1 MPQRSAM
8 PQRRPCSPSSILL
21 GAMLAAACSSN
32 ESGAEMASS
41 STDPNLTPDGSGE
54 NGDRGQMSAEPSVQG
69 GTPPGSMLEGPPTNV
84 GVAPPS
90 MPSDPAAEPPGE
102 DPDAPEQGGASP
114 PVPSAGCGST
124 APVASGRFT
133 IDVAGAARDYILELP
148 DDYDASRPY
157 RVIFGWHP
165 RGGSAEQVANGFG
178 GGFYGLEQL
187 ADGSAIFVSPE
198 GIDEGWANT
207 GGRDIAFLD
216 AMLGRLEAELCMD
229 ESRIFSTGFSYGGM
243 MSFAVGC
250 ARGDVFRAIAPMA
263 GALYSGCADGD
274 APIAVLGFHGIS
286 DTVVPLANGAT
297 ARNVFVERNGC
308 EPQEMGADELGCRSF
323 AGCADGFPI
332 TWCQF
337 AGGHTPA
344 PASAQPIWDF
354 FMQF

>member
-1 MPQRSAM
+1 MPQRLSL
-8 PQRRPCSPSSILL
+8 SSSSILL
-21 GAMLAAACSSN
+21 GAVLAAACSSS
-32 ESGAEMASS
+32 EDGAQTAGS
-41 STDPNLTPDGSGE
+41 STDANAEPGDDGE
-54 NGDRGQMSAEPSVQG
+54 TGDRGAMSGETEPSAAG
-69 GTPPGSMLEGPPTNV
+69 SGTPPGSMLEGPPTNV

-90 MPSDPAAEPPGE
+90 MSSDPQQPE
-102 DPDAPEQGGASP
+102 DSDEPEQGGAPP

-124 APVASGRFT
+124 APVESGRFT
-133 IDVAGAARDYILELP
+133 LDVAGVARDYILELP
-148 DDYDASRPY
+148 DDYDANRPY
-157 RVIFGWHP
+157 RMIFGWHP

-216 AMLGRLEAELCMD
+216 AMLGRLEADLCID
-229 ESRIFSTGFSYGGM
+229 ESRVFSTGFSYGGM

-263 GALYSGCADGD
+263 GALYSGCANGD

-297 ARNVFVERNGC
+297 ARDVFVERNGC
-308 EPQEMGADELGCRSF
+308 EPEEIGSDELGCTSF
-323 AGCADGFPI
+323 AGCAPGFPI

-337 AGGHTPA
+337 DGGHTPA

-354 FMQF
+354 FTQF